1 MQIKPLAALAAS
13 VALGATLAACSS
25 MPMMAEGSSPMATPA
40 APMPSPAAPMG
51 MSGRP
56 DADMQA
62 VLDAH
67 AALGAKPI
75 ETLTVQ
81 QARTQPS
88 PADAVMKVKQMRNMP
103 TAPDATVTTRDLTY
117 PTGGATQPV
126 RIYKPAGATGANLP
140 VVVYYHGGGWVIADI
155 NVYDATPRSMARNL
169 NAIVVSVEYRKG
181 PENKVPAAHEDANAA
196 YQWVLQNAASWGG
209 NPNNIAVA
217 GESAGGNLAV
227 NVAISARDMGWT
239 QPKSILSVYPIA
251 NGDPQLPSKQM
262 NTASLPLRT
271 ATLGWFGQYALPSPA
286 FQQDPRYNL
295 IGANLRGLP
304 PVIIVNADIDPLR
317 DDGATLETALRN
329 AGVQVQRRNYEGA
342 VHEFFSMADVVRD
355 AYDAQQWSF
364 GLVRQSLMR

>member
-25 MPMMAEGSSPMATPA
+25 MPMMGEASSQMAPPA

-117 PTGGATQPV
+117 PTGGTTQPV
-126 RIYKPAGATGANLP
+126 RVYKPANATGSNLP
-140 VVVYYHGGGWVIADI
+140 VVVYYHGGGWVIGDLDTHEVVCQKLAHEGE
-155 NVYDATPRSMARNL
+155 L
-169 NAIVVSVEYRKG
+169 IVISVDYRLA
-181 PENKVPAAHEDANAA
+181 PEHRFPAAVDDAVTATRWVAANAGD
-196 YQWVLQNAASWGG
+196 LGIDAARIG
-209 NPNNIAVA
+209 
-217 GESAGGNLAV
+217 
-227 NVAISARDMGWT
+227 R
-239 QPKSILSVYPIA
+239 
-251 NGDPQLPSKQM
+251 
-262 NTASLPLRT
+262 ASCRE
-271 ATLGWFGQYALPSPA
+271 
-286 FQQDPRYNL
+286 R
-295 IGANLRGLP
+295 
-304 PVIIVNADIDPLR
+304 V
-317 DDGATLETALRN
+317 
-329 AGVQVQRRNYEGA
+329 
-342 VHEFFSMADVVRD
+342 
-355 AYDAQQWSF
+355 
-364 GLVRQSLMR
+364 